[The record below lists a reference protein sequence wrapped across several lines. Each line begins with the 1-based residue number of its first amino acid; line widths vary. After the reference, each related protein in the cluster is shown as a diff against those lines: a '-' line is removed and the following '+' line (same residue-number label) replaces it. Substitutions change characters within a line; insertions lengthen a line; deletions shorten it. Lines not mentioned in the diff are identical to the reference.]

1 MKTKCFMCFLLL
13 AMLVASS
20 ISVRMGKANPTT
32 ISVSPITKTV
42 QVGEQFAI
50 NISLDYAE
58 NLYGFEIWLSFDN
71 SKLNATAINY
81 VNYLNDPHI
90 IWYQQVNNA
99 GGYVTLAVSSTF
111 PAPAKT
117 GGSPPPLATV
127 NFTAIDLGS
136 SALHLYNTVLS
147 DDQAKPISHAT
158 TDGTVQVVSGVGH
171 DVAITDVIPNKS
183 VVGQGYGCNITVAT
197 ENHGGFTETFNV
209 TAYANTTIIA
219 SQAVTLTSGNF
230 TTLTFTW
237 NTSGFAKGN
246 YTISAYAW
254 PVPGE
259 TDTADNNVTDGM
271 VLVTLI
277 GDVNGD
283 RKVRVDDILAVATA
297 FGSNWG
303 EPKYSPNLDINDDLK
318 IRVDDVLAA
327 ATHFGQG
334 PW

>member
-1 MKTKCFMCFLLL
+1 
-13 AMLVASS
+13 MLVASS
-20 ISVRMGKANPTT
+20 ISVRMGKANLTT

-81 VNYLNDPHI
+81 VNYLNDPHR

-136 SALHLYNTVLS
+136 SALHLYNTILS
-147 DDQAKPISHAT
+147 DDQAKPIPHT
-158 TDGTVQVVSGVGH
+158 TVDGIVHVTGGTH
-171 DVAITDVIPNKS
+171 DVAVTDIKSSKTVI
-183 VVGQGYGCNITVAT
+183 GQGYKGNITVTA

-209 TAYANTTIIA
+209 TAYANTTAIETQTVN
-219 SQAVTLTSGNF
+219 SMPNGTS
-230 TTLTFTW
+230 TILTFTW
-237 NTSGFAKGN
+237 NTTGFAKGN
-246 YTISAYAW
+246 YTIWAYAW

-259 TDTADNNVTDGM
+259 TDTADNTYEDGW
-271 VLVTLI
+271 VLVSCV

-283 RKVRVDDILAVATA
+283 KKTTIADIVLVIGKFGTTPSSPEWNPNMDIDGNDKVTIGDIVITINN
-297 FGSNWG
+297 FGNIW
-303 EPKYSPNLDINDDLK
+303 
-318 IRVDDVLAA
+318 
-327 ATHFGQG
+327 T
-334 PW
+334 

>member
-1 MKTKCFMCFLLL
+1 
-13 AMLVASS
+13 MLVASS

-81 VNYLNDPHI
+81 VNYLNDPHR

-99 GGYVTLAVSSTF
+99 GGYVTLAVSSTY

-136 SALHLYNTVLS
+136 SALHLYDTVLS
-147 DDQAKPISHAT
+147 DDQAEPIPHT
-158 TDGTVQVVSGVGH
+158 TVDGMVDVTSGVIH
-171 DVAITDVIPNKS
+171 DVAVTNVTSFKT
-183 VVGQGYGCNITVAT
+183 VVCQGYTSNITVT
-197 ENHGGFTETFNV
+197 VENQGGFLETFNV
-209 TAYANTTIIA
+209 TVYANTTSVA
-219 SQAVTLTSGNF
+219 SQNVTLSSGNS
-230 TTLTFTW
+230 TTIIFTW
-237 NTSGFAKGN
+237 NTTGFAKGH
-246 YTISAYAW
+246 YTLSAYAW

-259 TDTADNNVTDGM
+259 TETADNTFVYGI
-271 VLVTLI
+271 VKVSCI
-277 GDVNGD
+277 GDINGD
-283 RKVRVDDILAVATA
+283 YVTNMLDYQLVKNAIPSTP
-297 FGSNWG
+297 GS
-303 EPKYSPNLDINDDLK
+303 PKWNPNADINNDGVVNMLDFQIVK
-318 IRVDDVLAA
+318 IHVGEHA
-327 ATHFGQG
+327 
-334 PW
+334 